1 MNISTPFQHVASDYL
16 PWNTMLTVVRKLYRD
31 GDFRMS
37 LFIGC
42 GAFFGLRVSDTKR
55 LTWSMLL
62 SGETFTIVEQ
72 KTQKKRTVKINA
84 DFQNHI
90 RNCYNALGI
99 RNANQMCFLSQ
110 KHTVYST
117 QRLNVLLKQ
126 IKEKYRLKDIDHFS
140 THSLRKCFG
149 RKVVE
154 MAGENSEMALIKLSE
169 LFQHSSPN
177 ITRRYL
183 GLRQEELLS
192 TYDCLDF

>member
-1 MNISTPFQHVASDYL
+1 MNITTPPQHVASDYL
-16 PWNTMLTVVRKLYRD
+16 PWNTMLSVVRKLYRD
-31 GDFRMS
+31 GDYRMS
-37 LFIGC
+37 LYIGC

-72 KTQKKRTVKINA
+72 KTQKTRTVKINA
-84 DFQNHI
+84 DFQKHV

-99 RNANQMCFLSQ
+99 RNANEKCFISQ

-117 QRLNVLLKQ
+117 QRLNVLLKE
-126 IKEKYRLKDIDHFS
+126 IKAKYKLKDIDHFS
-140 THSLRKCFG
+140 NHSLRKCFG